1 MMKNNRHK
9 DLYSK
14 LKDLRINVKFLV
26 RHSLSYKEEIGK
38 LERTEKRLEMIR
50 KREIYKKE
58 ITKTNQ
64 EIRETKLMIRECQRN
79 FG

>member
-1 MMKNNRHK
+1 MKNNRHK
-9 DLYSK
+9 DLYNK
-14 LKDLRINVKFLV
+14 LKDLKVNVKFLV

-38 LERTEKRLEMIR
+38 LERTENRLEMIR